1 MKNVNKLLLFF
12 LCVAAVLTT
21 AVAGTLAWLS
31 DVETAVNTFTIG
43 RVNIVVDEAKV
54 NEDGTPVTGAD
65 RVKANEYHILPG
77 LEYTKDP
84 TVTVDGGSEDAYV
97 RMILTVHN
105 ASDVQAILTKY
116 NLGDFSVLIGGWD
129 KNTWL
134 YEGFTEDTTNNT
146 ISFEFRY
153 KEVVAKSATDTKLT
167 ALFDTLIVPGEI
179 TGEEMKELYDGGF
192 KMEVFGHAIQA
203 AGFDTE
209 DAAWDAFDTQHNSW

>member
-1 MKNVNKLLLFF
+1 MKNANKILLICICLI
-12 LCVAAVLTT
+12 AVLT
-21 AVAGTLAWLS
+21 VSLVGTLAYLLDTDS
-31 DVETAVNTFTIG
+31 TVNTFTVGQVHIS
-43 RVNIVVDEAKV
+43 VDEAKV
-54 NEDGTPVTGAD
+54 NADGTLVAGAD
-65 RVKANEYHILPG
+65 RVKANEYHVLPG
-77 LEYTKDP
+77 MEYTKDP

-116 NLGDFSVLIGGWD
+116 GLGDFSVLIGGWD

-134 YEGFTEDTTNNT
+134 YEGFTEDTVKNT

-153 KEVVAKSATDTKLT
+153 KEIVSKSTTDTKLT

-179 TGEEMKELYDGGF
+179 TGEEMKDLYDGGF

-203 AGFDTE
+203 SGFDTE
-209 DAAWDAFDTQHNSW
+209 DAAWDAFDTQHNS

>member
-1 MKNVNKLLLFF
+1 MKNTKKILLICI
-12 LCVAAVLTT
+12 CVIAVLT
-21 AVAGTLAWLS
+21 VSLVGTLAYLLDTDS
-31 DVETAVNTFTIG
+31 AVNTFTIG
-43 RVNIVVDEAKV
+43 QVHISVDEAKV
-54 NEDGTPVTGAD
+54 NEDGTPVAGAD
-65 RVKANEYHILPG
+65 RVKANEYHVLPG
-77 LEYTKDP
+77 MEYTKDP

-129 KNTWL
+129 KATWL
-134 YEGFTEDTTNNT
+134 YEGFTEDTAKNT

-153 KEVVAKSATDTKLT
+153 KEVVAKSAADTKLP

-179 TGEEMKELYDGGF
+179 TGEEMKGLYDGGF

-209 DAAWDAFDTQHNSW
+209 DAAWDAFDTQHNS

>member
-1 MKNVNKLLLFF
+1 MKNTKKILLICI
-12 LCVAAVLTT
+12 CVIAVLT
-21 AVAGTLAWLS
+21 VSVVGTLAYLT
-31 DVETAVNTFTIG
+31 DTDYAVNTFTIG
-43 RVNIVVDEAKV
+43 QVSISIDEAKV
-54 NEDGTPVTGAD
+54 NADGTPVAGAD

-77 LEYTKDP
+77 LKYTKDP

-153 KEVVAKSATDTKLT
+153 KEVVAKSATDAKLI

-179 TGEEMKELYDGGF
+179 TGEEMKDLYDGGF

-209 DAAWDAFDTQHNSW
+209 DAAWDAFDTQHNS

>member
-1 MKNVNKLLLFF
+1 MKNTKKILLICI
-12 LCVAAVLTT
+12 CVVAVLTT
-21 AVAGTLAWLS
+21 SVVGALAYLVDTDS
-31 DVETAVNTFTIG
+31 AVNTFTMGQVHIS
-43 RVNIVVDEAKV
+43 VDEAKV
-54 NEDGTPVTGAD
+54 NADGTPVTGAD

-77 LEYTKDP
+77 MQYTKDP
-84 TVTVDGGSEDAYV
+84 TVTVNGGSEDAYV

-134 YEGFTEDTTNNT
+134 YEGFTEDTAKNT

-153 KEVVAKSATDTKLT
+153 KEVVAKSATDAKLT

-179 TGEEMKELYDGGF
+179 TGEEMKDLYDGGF

-209 DAAWDAFDTQHNSW
+209 DAAWDAFDTQHNS